1 MAASQEQRIALY
13 DKIRDEW
20 GERYALAFIEIVPP
34 MDADQ
39 IATEQ
44 DVENATI
51 LLRGEMAELRGELLF
66 EMGKLRSEFGDL
78 RGEFGDLRGEF
89 RAHARNTTITM
100 LTGLVTI
107 WLTVVV
113 PHLL

>member
-39 IATEQ
+39 IATKQ

-66 EMGKLRSEFGDL
+66 EMGKL